1 MPETNIKNVRDLI
14 LHTQEVK
21 SLTQKS
27 RQSDELQ
34 QLLCRLLPSMLADYC
49 QVRSYERGVLTLGA
63 ATGAAATQLRFL
75 APQILPKLKKY
86 KYFNDLEKISIR
98 IQAASPVLH
107 QHKTRALEPVSQ
119 ANRQL
124 LKETADSLSDPQL
137 AESLRRLAMTLG
149 NYGKD

>member
-1 MPETNIKNVRDLI
+1 
-14 LHTQEVK
+14 
-21 SLTQKS
+21 
-27 RQSDELQ
+27 
-34 QLLCRLLPSMLADYC
+34 MLADYC
-49 QVRSYERGVLTLGA
+49 QVRSYERGVLTLSA

-75 APQILPKLKKY
+75 APQILPKLRKY
-86 KYFNDLEKISIR
+86 KYFNELEKISIR

-107 QHKTRALEPVSQ
+107 QHKTRDVEPVSQ